1 MVRERFGDTSCCFVL
16 SGVALVQLRLGIY
29 AQMLIIKGLVVI
41 CISKVTDY

>member
-1 MVRERFGDTSCCFVL
+1 MVRERFGDTSCCL